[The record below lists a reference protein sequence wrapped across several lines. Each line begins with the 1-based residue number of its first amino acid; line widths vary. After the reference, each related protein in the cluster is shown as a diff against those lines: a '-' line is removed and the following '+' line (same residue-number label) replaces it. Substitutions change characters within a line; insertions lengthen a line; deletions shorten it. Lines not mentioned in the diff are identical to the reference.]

1 MVDWLKGKGFG
12 GSNGID
18 QLTKTINEQSDNQRK
33 IIAQFNK
40 AMNEFATERS
50 LETCLDALNLSMQ
63 LANIRGK
70 LAESYEYYAR
80 LSTRNNNAEQ
90 NKTTT
95 TTIAGYNDRE
105 GQFLIKQTIKP
116 TVHLDTAIM
125 RVSQGSLNLRATTL
139 SASIFI
145 VMHMTVLYYQQV

>member
-1 MVDWLKGKGFG
+1 MVDLLKGKGFG
-12 GSNGID
+12 GGSNDID
-18 QLTKTINEQSDNQRK
+18 QLTKTINEQSDDQRK

-80 LSTRNNNAEQ
+80 LLEREITR
-90 NKTTT
+90 
-95 TTIAGYNDRE
+95 
-105 GQFLIKQTIKP
+105 
-116 TVHLDTAIM
+116 
-125 RVSQGSLNLRATTL
+125 L
-139 SASIFI
+139 SRRN
-145 VMHMTVLYYQQV
+145 QQQQQPPP

>member
-1 MVDWLKGKGFG
+1 MSNNFPNGQNRQVLFDSSSNLVVIYMVDWLKGKGFG
-12 GSNGID
+12 GSNEID
-18 QLTKTINEQSDNQRK
+18 QLTKTINEQSDDQRK

-80 LSTRNNNAEQ
+80 LLEREITMLSRTKQ
-90 NKTTT
+90 QQQPYP
-95 TTIAGYNDRE
+95 GYND
-105 GQFLIKQTIKP
+105 
-116 TVHLDTAIM
+116 
-125 RVSQGSLNLRATTL
+125 
-139 SASIFI
+139 
-145 VMHMTVLYYQQV
+145 

>member
-1 MVDWLKGKGFG
+1 MVDWLKDKGFG
-12 GSNGID
+12 GGSNDID
-18 QLTKTINEQSDNQRK
+18 QLTKTINEHSDDQRK

-80 LSTRNNNAEQ
+80 LLEREITRLNRAQ
-90 NKTTT
+90 KQQSSYQD
-95 TTIAGYNDRE
+95 TTIDKDNFSSNR
-105 GQFLIKQTIKP
+105 
-116 TVHLDTAIM
+116 
-125 RVSQGSLNLRATTL
+125 
-139 SASIFI
+139 
-145 VMHMTVLYYQQV
+145 